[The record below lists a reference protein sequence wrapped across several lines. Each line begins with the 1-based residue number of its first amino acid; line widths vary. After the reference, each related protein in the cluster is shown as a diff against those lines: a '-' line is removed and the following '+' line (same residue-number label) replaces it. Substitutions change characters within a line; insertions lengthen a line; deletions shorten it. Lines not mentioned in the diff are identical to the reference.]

1 MDSYDDPDD
10 GVEHQFSKEESELRE
25 LEARLE
31 KFRKPQSAGNRQ
43 FARGLALVTSMGFVL
58 AGCLIAGLLLG
69 EWAAEQTGHKIFQLL
84 GILMGLAAAAVSGSK
99 LMRPFLKNDE

>member
-1 MDSYDDPDD
+1 MDSFDDFEGEEDD
-10 GVEHQFSKEESELRE
+10 LSQEESGLRD

-31 KFRKPQSAGNRQ
+31 KFRKPKSSGNGQ

-69 EWAAEQTGHKIFQLL
+69 EWAADRTGHQIFQLL
-84 GILMGLAAAAVSGSK
+84 GILMGLGAAAFSGSK
-99 LMRPFLKNDE
+99 LMRPFLKSDE